1 MKLPTAKN
9 IHIDSYSS
17 GLSRIVNSTNLIK
30 LSQNETPL
38 GPCSEV
44 SKIIKKSLI
53 NVSRYPDGN
62 SSLLREKI
70 SKKFK
75 LEKDQIII
83 GCGSDE
89 IISLVCQAFLNK
101 DDEVILS
108 ENSFLMY
115 RIYAQINGA
124 KVIFSKEKNNT
135 FDIEETIKSITNRT
149 KIIFIANPN
158 NPTGTYLNKEDILKL
173 RSLIPSHILLMIDDA
188 YAEFMISKDFKSGL
202 DLFKDYKN
210 VIVCRTFSKIYGIAN
225 LRLGWGYSSKEIIK
239 SLNLIRPPFN
249 ISGVTQEAGVAS
261 LSNQKWLNKNIKHN
275 IKWSKIFYKKLS
287 EKKFKT
293 NKPCANFFLMNCD
306 NLKLNSDDIFNIFL
320 KYNILLRKMTSY
332 RIKNSLRVSIGNDKE
347 NKKFLKVLESKI

>member
-17 GLSRIVNSTNLIK
+17 GLSRIVNSNNLIK

-89 IISLVCQAFLNK
+89 IISLVCQAFLDK

-124 KVIFSKEKNNT
+124 KVIFSKEKDYT

-173 RSLIPSHILLMIDDA
+173 RSLIPSNILLMIDDA
-188 YAEFMISKDFKSGL
+188 YAEFMISKDFRSGL
-202 DLFKDYKN
+202 DLFKDFKN

-249 ISGVTQEAGVAS
+249 IV
-261 LSNQKWLNKNIKHN
+261 
-275 IKWSKIFYKKLS
+275 
-287 EKKFKT
+287 
-293 NKPCANFFLMNCD
+293 
-306 NLKLNSDDIFNIFL
+306 FNVFI
-320 KYNILLRKMTSY
+320 
-332 RIKNSLRVSIGNDKE
+332 
-347 NKKFLKVLESKI
+347 

>member
-275 IKWSKIFYKKLS
+275 TKWSKIFYKKLS

>member
-1 MKLPTAKN
+1 MKLPEPKN
-9 IHIDSYSS
+9 ININSYSS
-17 GLSRIVNSTNLIK
+17 GLTRIVNSANLIK

-38 GPCSEV
+38 GPCPEA
-44 SKIIKKSLI
+44 SKIIKKKLKTL
-53 NVSRYPDGN
+53 SRYPDGN
-62 SSLLREKI
+62 SNLLRDKI

-75 LEKDQIII
+75 LNKDQIII

-89 IISLVCQAFLNK
+89 IISLVCQAFLDK

-124 KVIFSKEKNNT
+124 KVIFSKEKDNT

-188 YAEFMISKDFKSGL
+188 YAEFMINKDFRSGL
-202 DLFKDYKN
+202 DLFKDFNN

-261 LSNQKWLNKNIKHN
+261 LTNQKWLNKNIKHN
-275 IKWSKIFYKKLS
+275 AKWSKIFYKKLL
-287 EKKFKT
+287 EKKFKI
-293 NKPCANFFLMNCD
+293 NMPCANFFLMNCD
-306 NLKLNSDDIFNIFL
+306 NLKFNSDEVFNIFL
-320 KYNILLRKMTSY
+320 KHNILLRKMIAY
-332 RIKNSLRVSIGNDKE
+332 GIKNSLRVSIGNDKE
-347 NKKFLKVLESKI
+347 NKKFLKILENKI

>member
-1 MKLPTAKN
+1 
-9 IHIDSYSS
+9 
-17 GLSRIVNSTNLIK
+17 
-30 LSQNETPL
+30 
-38 GPCSEV
+38 
-44 SKIIKKSLI
+44 
-53 NVSRYPDGN
+53 
-62 SSLLREKI
+62 
-70 SKKFK
+70 
-75 LEKDQIII
+75 
-83 GCGSDE
+83 
-89 IISLVCQAFLNK
+89 
-101 DDEVILS
+101 
-108 ENSFLMY
+108 MY

-135 FDIEETIKSITNRT
+135 FDIEEAIKSITNRT

-202 DLFKDYKN
+202 DLFKDFKN

-275 IKWSKIFYKKLS
+275 TKWSKIFYKKLS
-287 EKKFKT
+287 EKKFKI

-347 NKKFLKVLESKI
+347 NKKFLKILESKI

>member
-75 LEKDQIII
+75 LDKDQIII

-275 IKWSKIFYKKLS
+275 TKWSKIFYKKLS

>member
-9 IHIDSYSS
+9 IRIDSYSS
-17 GLSRIVNSTNLIK
+17 GLSRIVNSNNLIK

-44 SKIIKKSLI
+44 SKIIKKNLI

-62 SSLLREKI
+62 SSLLREKL

-75 LEKDQIII
+75 LDKDQIII

-89 IISLVCQAFLNK
+89 IISLVCQAFLDK

-124 KVIFSKEKNNT
+124 KVIFSKEKDNIFN
-135 FDIEETIKSITNRT
+135 IEETIKSITNRT

-188 YAEFMISKDFKSGL
+188 YAEFMISKDFRSGL
-202 DLFKDYKN
+202 DLFKDFKN

-225 LRLGWGYSSKEIIK
+225 LRLGWGYSSKEIVK

-249 ISGVTQEAGVAS
+249 ISGVTQAAGVAS

-287 EKKFKT
+287 EKKFII
-293 NKPCANFFLMNCD
+293 NKPCANFFLLNCN
-306 NLKLNSDDIFNIFL
+306 NLKLNSDEVFNIFL

-347 NKKFLKVLESKI
+347 NKKFLKILETKI

>member
-9 IHIDSYSS
+9 IRIDSYSS
-17 GLSRIVNSTNLIK
+17 GLSRIVNSNNLIK

-44 SKIIKKSLI
+44 SKIIKKNLI

-62 SSLLREKI
+62 SSLLKEKL

-75 LEKDQIII
+75 LDKDQIII

-124 KVIFSKEKNNT
+124 KVIFSKEKDNI

-188 YAEFMISKDFKSGL
+188 YAEFMISKDFRSGL
-202 DLFKDYKN
+202 DLFKDFKN

-225 LRLGWGYSSKEIIK
+225 LRLGWGYSSKEIVK

-249 ISGVTQEAGVAS
+249 ISGVTQAAGVAS
-261 LSNQKWLNKNIKHN
+261 LNNQKWLNKNIKHN

-287 EKKFKT
+287 EKKFII
-293 NKPCANFFLMNCD
+293 NKPCANFFD
-306 NLKLNSDDIFNIFL
+306 E
-320 KYNILLRKMTSY
+320 LR
-332 RIKNSLRVSIGNDKE
+332 
-347 NKKFLKVLESKI
+347 

>member
-17 GLSRIVNSTNLIK
+17 GLSRIVNSNNLIK

-44 SKIIKKSLI
+44 SKIIKKNLI

-62 SSLLREKI
+62 SSLLREKL

-75 LEKDQIII
+75 LDKDQIII

-89 IISLVCQAFLNK
+89 IISLVCQAFLDK

-124 KVIFSKEKNNT
+124 KVIFSKEKDNT
-135 FDIEETIKSITNRT
+135 FDIEETIKSITNKT

-188 YAEFMISKDFKSGL
+188 YAEFMISKDFRSGL
-202 DLFKDYKN
+202 DLFKDFKN

-225 LRLGWGYSSKEIIK
+225 LRLGWGYSSKEIVK

-249 ISGVTQEAGVAS
+249 ISGVTQAAGVAS

-287 EKKFKT
+287 EKKFII

-306 NLKLNSDDIFNIFL
+306 NLRLNSDDVFNIFL

-347 NKKFLKVLESKI
+347 NKKFLKILENKI